1 MWLLTIA
8 VGVFCSV
15 IAAELLDVC
24 PWLTE
29 KLLRRALQRVPPG
42 CRERYTSEWLA
53 DQEQLRSR
61 CGKFTM
67 LCWAFGV
74 FASSRR
80 LATEL
85 GEGLKRRRRTISKV
99 SERRNAQMS
108 LFPDDLLLAR
118 HDRKDFGLIENS
130 SFQPPSEEE
139 CLRISGRKGTA
150 KLAIYTAYTLDHAH
164 RDVERSIRAIRVLK
178 KWRDR

>member
-29 KLLRRALQRVPPG
+29 KLLRRALQRVPPS
-42 CRERYTSEWLA
+42 CRERYTSWWLA
-53 DQEQLRSR
+53 DQEQLGIR
-61 CGKFTM
+61 CGKFTL
-67 LCWAFGV
+67 LCWAVGV

-85 GEGLKRRRRTISKV
+85 GENLKRPRRTTNKV
-99 SERRNAQMS
+99 SERRNTQMS
-108 LFPDDLLLAR
+108 LFPDDWLSTG
-118 HDRKDFGLIENS
+118 HGRKDFGLIENS
-130 SFQPPSEEE
+130 SFQPPSEKEW
-139 CLRISGRKGTA
+139 LRI
-150 KLAIYTAYTLDHAH
+150 
-164 RDVERSIRAIRVLK
+164 
-178 KWRDR
+178 